1 MRIKLFCASVGCAL
15 AIGAASAATASAAPE
30 FLHLGSPLSLT
41 AFTGKTSGAVE
52 IADPALGLK
61 VRCLAGTLEGLI
73 EPGSTT
79 AVEEVLA
86 KFHMCSATVAVTG
99 KVVKCKVRSAGQAFG
114 TIRTKRLGG
123 DLVPVPAAEA
133 ADEVG
138 LDLKAEVG
146 TVITSLI
153 FSPTACGPPRVVE
166 GSVISEVAPKGP
178 PETTGKNL
186 NSLAAPG
193 PKQMI
198 QFLPS
203 GLKDTL
209 AIGST
214 EAVLTSIVALKFAET
229 LEVT

>member
-1 MRIKLFCASVGCAL
+1 MRIKLLCAGACCAL
-15 AIGAASAATASAAPE
+15 AIGAASAASASAAPE
-30 FLHLGSPLSLT
+30 FLHLGGPLT
-41 AFTGKTSGAVE
+41 TTVFTGKSTGAVE
-52 IADPALGLK
+52 IADPALGIK
-61 VRCLAGTLEGLI
+61 VHCGVETLEGLI

-79 AVEEVLA
+79 AVEEVSIKL
-86 KFHMCSATVAVTG
+86 KMCLATVAAGG
-99 KVVKCKVRSAGQAFG
+99 KINKCKVRSAGSAFG
-114 TIRTKRLGG
+114 AIRTKRLGG
-123 DLVPVPAAEA
+123 ALIPVPPAEA

-153 FSPTACGPPRVVE
+153 FSPTTCGPPRVVE

-178 PETTGKNL
+178 PEAIEKKL

-193 PKQMI
+193 PTQMI

-214 EAVLTSIVALKFAET
+214 EAVLTGIVTLKFGET
-229 LEVT
+229 NEVT